1 MPKTLMRQKLKT
13 LAESHERNK
22 QKPCHVFEQIV
33 LTSLTCLLPQISLY
47 RQSNPKEQIPEL

>member
-33 LTSLTCLLPQISLY
+33 LTSLTCLLPQISLSVQAK
-47 RQSNPKEQIPEL
+47 QS